1 MHLLERYT
9 PNEPNIMNTIY
20 ERTIEKRIKD
30 SFFKEQIIVI
40 YGPRQV
46 GKTTMVKKFF
56 DEFEGSKKFFRA
68 DIPSEKDVFKE
79 AEPSKI
85 LRLLDGATLVIIDEA
100 QLIENIGVVLKVMFD
115 THPEIQFVVT
125 GSSSFDLANKIREPL
140 TGRALEYMLY
150 PLSYQE
156 VQKNK
161 GSVFMEQNFENTMMF
176 GWYPKVFGLSN
187 AEARQ
192 HLEIL
197 QNNTLYK
204 DILML
209 ENIKKPAVLEK
220 LIVYLANNI
229 GTVVRIGSIARAIST
244 TDKTVERYI
253 QILEKMFVIVKIFSY
268 SRNPN
273 NEIKNGYKIYLTD
286 VGLRNSIIKNHNQSE
301 VRYDKGALFE
311 NLFIMERIKF
321 LHNNA
326 VSKNMYFWQNYQQVE
341 VDYIEESDGT
351 FEAFECKF
359 VDRSTKSLFLFENE
373 YAEQVKKSYV
383 VTRENYKDFI

>member
-1 MHLLERYT
+1 
-9 PNEPNIMNTIY
+9 MNTIY
-20 ERTIEKRIKD
+20 ERTIEKRIRN

-56 DEFEGSKKFFRA
+56 DEFEGLKKFFRA

-85 LRLLDGATLVIIDEA
+85 LRMLDGATLVIIDEA

-156 VQKNK
+156 VQEKK

-187 AEARQ
+187 TEARQ

-220 LIVYLANNI
+220 LVIYLANNI

-273 NEIKNGYKIYLTD
+273 NEIKNGYKIYFTD
-286 VGLRNSIIKNHNQSE
+286 VGLRNSIIKNHNQSD
-301 VRYDKGALFE
+301 VRLDKGALFE

-341 VDYIEESDGT
+341 VDYIEESEGT

-359 VDRSTKSLFLFENE
+359 VDRSTKSLFLFEKE
-373 YAEQVKKSYV
+373 YQGQVQKSFV